1 MFVKHHFSYS
11 VALHD
16 MARLFISHDA
26 DYCLTFIQK
35 MALRHILL
43 KMPAQGK
50 CDLKLKFICYFMSFV
65 RRLLPWFLP
74 PSKLLSIPTNGR
86 SSIPFIKPPPPRNL
100 LPRFSNIPPLFGP

>member
-1 MFVKHHFSYS
+1 MIWQDY
-11 VALHD
+11 
-16 MARLFISHDA
+16 LFR
-26 DYCLTFIQK
+26 IQK
-35 MALRHILL
+35 MALKQILL

-50 CDLKLKFICYFMSFV
+50 CDLK
-65 RRLLPWFLP
+65 LPWFLP